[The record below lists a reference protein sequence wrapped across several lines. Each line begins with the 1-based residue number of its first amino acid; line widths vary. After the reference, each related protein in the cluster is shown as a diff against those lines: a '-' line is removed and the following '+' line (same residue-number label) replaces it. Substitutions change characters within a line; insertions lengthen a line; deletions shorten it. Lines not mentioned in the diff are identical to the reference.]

1 MKCGRPGCDG
11 TIDSGYCD
19 TCGLAPAGER
29 QPAADLA
36 SVSVAGGPPPEDPR
50 RAGAD
55 LPSTPLTGA
64 TRGSARASGA
74 VSARSSSR
82 GHLGA
87 GLVEI
92 PPVEDRDPASVVMA
106 DPQVAESRRR
116 CARCDNP
123 VGRSRDGRPGRTEGY
138 CPHCGARYSFTPKLV
153 AGDLVAGQYEVAGCL
168 AYGGMGWVYLA
179 RDHNV
184 SDRWVVL
191 KGLLDS
197 GDESAMAAAIAERRF
212 LAEVEHPNIVRIYN
226 FVEHHGAGY
235 IVMEYVGG
243 TSLKDLRK
251 GADGSSTPLPVGHA
265 IAYLLEA
272 LPALAHLHTRN
283 LLYCDFK
290 PDNVIQTEEQVK
302 IIDLGGVRRM
312 DDDTSDLYG
321 TVGYQA
327 PEVPRDGPSV
337 ASDLYTVART
347 LAVLVFDF
355 KGFQDPRRY
364 ADSLPPAS
372 DVPIFQRYPALHRF
386 LLRGT
391 HPDPTRRFGS
401 AGEMAEQ
408 LTGVLRQVVAIDGG
422 RPDPAPSRL
431 FTPEL
436 GLEPDQPT
444 WRVLPVPAIDPTD
457 PAAGVLAS
465 LAAASPAQMLAA
477 LEGMPD
483 GPDIRFQRARAYLE
497 LGEWKAAADVVVQQ
511 AIADPLD
518 WRSRWWQ
525 AVLELVE
532 GVPKD
537 AAEDFDRVAA
547 ELPGELAPL
556 LGLAVAAESSG
567 DIQRAA
573 ALYQLVAGTD
583 PGHVSA
589 SFGLARIRRAT
600 GDRHGAA
607 EALRRVPS
615 ASSAHQAALVA
626 LCSILTGTGPASG
639 LTGTGPASG
648 LTGTGP
654 ASGLTGTG
662 PDGPAAGPNLDDL
675 VDASGVLVRLNG
687 DARVSASIKRDLLI
701 AALRM
706 VEAPAAVSGTAEVA
720 GVPLKED
727 ALRAELEKTC
737 RTLAKLSPTDSER
750 VALVDEANAFRP
762 RSLT

>member
-11 TIDSGYCD
+11 AIDGGYCD
-19 TCGLAPAGER
+19 TCGLAPANER
-29 QPAADLA
+29 HPAADLA
-36 SVSVAGGPPPEDPR
+36 SVSVAGGLFQGASP
-50 RAGAD
+50 RAGVEV
-55 LPSTPLTGA
+55 PSAPLTGA
-64 TRGSARASGA
+64 TRGSGPASGA
-74 VSARSSSR
+74 VSTRPSSR

-92 PPVEDRDPASVVMA
+92 PPVEDPDPDSVVMA
-106 DPQVAESRRR
+106 DPQVAEARRR

-123 VGRSRDGRPGRTEGY
+123 VGRSRDGRPGRTDGY
-138 CPHCGARYSFTPKLV
+138 CPHCGARYSFTPKLQ
-153 AGDLVAGQYEVAGCL
+153 ASDLVAGQYEVVGCL

-184 SDRWVVL
+184 SDIPVVL

-226 FVEHHGAGY
+226 FVEHQGAGY

-243 TSLKDLRK
+243 TSLKDLRR
-251 GADGSSTPLPVGHA
+251 GADGSSAPIPVAHA

-272 LPALAHLHTRN
+272 LPALAHLHTRH

-337 ASDLYTVART
+337 ASDLFTVART

-364 ADSLPPAS
+364 AETLPPAAS
-372 DVPIFQRYPALHRF
+372 VPVFQRYPALHRF

-391 HPDPTRRFGS
+391 HPDPGRRFGS

-422 RPDPAPSRL
+422 RPNPAPSRL

-436 GLEPDQPT
+436 GLDPDQPT
-444 WRVLPVPAIDPTD
+444 WRVLPIPAIDPTD
-457 PAAGVLAS
+457 PAAGVVAS
-465 LAAASPAQMLAA
+465 LAAASPAQLLAA

-483 GPDIRFQRARAYLE
+483 GADVRFQRARAYLE
-497 LGEWKAAADVVVQQ
+497 LGEWKRAADVVVGQT
-511 AIADPLD
+511 IADPQD
-518 WRSRWWQ
+518 WRGRWWQ

-537 AAEDFDRVAA
+537 AIDDFDRVAA

-556 LGLAVAAESSG
+556 LGLAAAAESSG
-567 DIQRAA
+567 DNQRAA
-573 ALYQLVAGTD
+573 ALYELVAATD
-583 PGHVSA
+583 PGYVTA
-589 SFGLARIRRAT
+589 SFGLARIRRAA
-600 GDRHGAA
+600 GDRRGAA

-615 ASSAHQAALVA
+615 ASSAHRAAQVA
-626 LCSILTGTGPASG
+626 LCAVLTEDRPASG
-639 LTGTGPASG
+639 
-648 LTGTGP
+648 
-654 ASGLTGTG
+654 
-662 PDGPAAGPNLDDL
+662 PDVDDL
-675 VDASGVLVRLNG
+675 TAASDVLVRLSG
-687 DARVSASIKRDLLI
+687 DARLYASVKRDLLI
-701 AALRM
+701 AALHL
-706 VEAPAAVSGTAEVA
+706 VEAPPAAPTVAEVA

-727 ALRAELEKTC
+727 ALRAALETAC
-737 RTLAKLSPTDSER
+737 RALAKLSPTDSER

>member
-11 TIDSGYCD
+11 TIDGGYCD
-19 TCGLAPAGER
+19 TCGLAPVGER
-29 QPAADLA
+29 QPAPDLA
-36 SVSVAGGPPPEDPR
+36 SVSVAGGRPEEEPR
-50 RAGAD
+50 RAGAE

-64 TRGSARASGA
+64 TRGSTRATGP

-92 PPVEDRDPASVVMA
+92 PPVEYRDPTSVVMA
-106 DPQVAESRRR
+106 DPQVAEARRR

-123 VGRSRDGRPGRTEGY
+123 VGRSRDGRPGRAEGY

-226 FVEHHGAGY
+226 FVEHQGAGY

-243 TSLKDLRK
+243 TSLKDLRR
-251 GADGSSTPLPVGHA
+251 GADGSSAPIPVAHA

-272 LPALAHLHTRN
+272 LPALAHLHTRQ

-327 PEVPRDGPSV
+327 PEVPREGPSV

-355 KGFQDPRRY
+355 KGFQDPKRY
-364 ADSLPPAS
+364 ADSLPPTS
-372 DVPIFQRYPALHRF
+372 SVPIFERYPALHRF
-386 LLRGT
+386 LLRAT
-391 HPDPTRRFGS
+391 DPDPARRFGS

-436 GLEPDQPT
+436 GVDPDQPN
-444 WRVLPVPAIDPTD
+444 WQVLPIPALDPTD

-465 LAAASPAQMLAA
+465 LAAASPPQLLAA

-483 GPDIRFQRARAYLE
+483 GPEIAFQRARAYLE
-497 LGEWKAAADVVVQQ
+497 LGEWKRAADVVVGQ
-511 AIADPLD
+511 AVADPHD
-518 WRSRWWQ
+518 WRGRWWQ

-532 GVPKD
+532 GVPRD
-537 AAEDFDRVAA
+537 ATEDFDRVAA

-556 LGLAVAAESSG
+556 LGLATAAESSG
-567 DIQRAA
+567 DTQRAA
-573 ALYQLVAGTD
+573 ALYQLVAATD

-589 SFGLARIRRAT
+589 SFGLARIRRAA
-600 GDRHGAA
+600 GDRRGAA

-615 ASSAHQAALVA
+615 ASSAHQAAQVA
-626 LCSILTGTGPASG
+626 LCSVLIGDEQASG
-639 LTGTGPASG
+639 PS
-648 LTGTGP
+648 
-654 ASGLTGTG
+654 
-662 PDGPAAGPNLDDL
+662 LDDL
-675 VDASGVLVRLNG
+675 MAASDVLLRLNG
-687 DARVSASIKRDLLI
+687 DARLNASIKRDLLI
-701 AALRM
+701 AALDL
-706 VEAPAAVSGTAEVA
+706 VDATPAAPAPAPVA

-727 ALRAELEKTC
+727 ALRGALEETC
-737 RTLAKLSPTDSER
+737 RTLAKLSLTDSER